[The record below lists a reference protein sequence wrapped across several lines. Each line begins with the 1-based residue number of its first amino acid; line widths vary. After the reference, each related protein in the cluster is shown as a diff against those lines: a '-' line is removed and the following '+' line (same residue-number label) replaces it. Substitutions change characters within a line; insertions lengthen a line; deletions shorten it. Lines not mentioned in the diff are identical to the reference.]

1 MSTNSTNGMPR
12 SSFTTNQTHLDLR
25 GENMITTGTNG
36 MPRRS
41 FITTMALGGVGASL
55 AAAGSA
61 RAAGITS
68 GDAAILRFL
77 AAAELLEADLW
88 QQYAELANNN
98 PAYNAALLNIDPDMV
113 AYIQQNT
120 NDEFS
125 HQAFLNDFLISQ
137 NLEPVDLDPFRNL
150 ASSTA
155 TGAEQIGRLTNLMN
169 LNVDTSWYLRY
180 RSPGNPDFGNSF
192 GQVATIKN
200 RPAIPLRDNYTANQ
214 IQAIANTAAF
224 HFGTIEQGGTSLY
237 PALSLKVTSLEVLSI
252 VASIGPSEAWHLAI
266 WDDTAGEIPAVNSG
280 DGLVFPVVPLP
291 NNIMPT
297 PCTFLSANLPR
308 CAVVRPTNP
317 ALAGPTPFFK
327 ALTQLGLFIGQPS
340 DFFTTLTKLASAAQ
354 AATRQ
359 V

>member
-1 MSTNSTNGMPR
+1 M
-12 SSFTTNQTHLDLR
+12 FTIR
-25 GENMITTGTNG
+25 TNG

-41 FITTMALGGVGASL
+41 FITTMAMGGVGASL
-55 AAAGSA
+55 ATARSA
-61 RAAGITS
+61 RAAGLPA
-68 GDAAILRFL
+68 GDVAILRFL
-77 AAAELLEADLW
+77 AAVELIEADLW
-88 QQYAELANNN
+88 QQIAELANNN
-98 PAYNAALLNIDPDMV
+98 PAYNKALLNIDPAMV
-113 AYIQQNT
+113 AYIQNNT
-120 NDEFS
+120 NDEIS

-155 TGAEQIGRLTNLMN
+155 TGAEPIGRLTNLMQ

-180 RSPGNPDFGNSF
+180 RSPGNPDLGNTF
-192 GQVATIKN
+192 GQLVTIKN

-214 IQAIANTAAF
+214 IQAIANTANF
-224 HFGTIEQGGTSLY
+224 FFGAIEQGGTSLY
-237 PALSLKVTSLEVLSI
+237 PELSLNVTSLEVLRI
-252 VASIGPSEAWHLAI
+252 VTSIGPSEAWHLAI

-297 PCTFLSANLPR
+297 PCTFLNANLPR

-317 ALAGPTPFFK
+317 ALAGPK
-327 ALTQLGLFIGQPS
+327 AVVKFLTQSGLFIGQPS
-340 DFFTTLTKLASAAQ
+340 GFFTTLNQLATAAQ

>member
-1 MSTNSTNGMPR
+1 MS
-12 SSFTTNQTHLDLR
+12 
-25 GENMITTGTNG
+25 TTGTNG

-41 FITTMALGGVGASL
+41 FITTVALGGGGASL
-55 AAAGSA
+55 AAAGTA
-61 RAAGITS
+61 RAAAITK
-68 GDAAILRFL
+68 GDEAILRFL
-77 AAAELLEADLW
+77 AAAELIEADLW

-98 PAYNAALLNIDPDMV
+98 PAYQEALLNIDPDMV

-125 HQAFLNDFLISQ
+125 HQAFLNDFLISR
-137 NLEPVDLDPFRNL
+137 NLEPVDLDAFRNL
-150 ASSTA
+150 PSSTA

-169 LNVDTSWYLRY
+169 LNVDTSWYTRY
-180 RSPGNPDFGNSF
+180 RSSGNPDFGNSF
-192 GQVATIKN
+192 AQVATIKN
-200 RPAIPLRDNYTANQ
+200 RPAIPLQDNYTANQ

-237 PALSLKVTSLEVLSI
+237 PEMSLKVTSLEVLRI
-252 VASIGPSEAWHLAI
+252 VTNIGPSEAWHLAI

-280 DGLVFPVVPLP
+280 DGLVFTAPPQANKVF
-291 NNIMPT
+291 PT
-297 PCTFLSANLPR
+297 PCTFFKANLPQ

-340 DFFTTLTKLASAAQ
+340 GFFTTLTKLATAAQ

>member
-1 MSTNSTNGMPR
+1 MSTR
-12 SSFTTNQTHLDLR
+12 R
-25 GENMITTGTNG
+25 TNG

-41 FITTMALGGVGASL
+41 FITTMAAGGVGASL

-61 RAAGITS
+61 RAAATGLTA
-68 GDAAILRFL
+68 GDVAILRFL
-77 AAAELLEADLW
+77 AAAETLETDLW

-98 PAYNAALLNIDPDMV
+98 PAYQKALLNIDPDMV

-150 ASSTA
+150 PSSTA
-155 TGAEQIGRLTNLMN
+155 TGAEQIGRLTNLMQ

-180 RSPGNPDFGNSF
+180 RSSGNPDFGNSF

-266 WDDTAGEIPAVNSG
+266 WDDTAGEIPPVNSG
-280 DGLVFPVVPLP
+280 DGLVFSAPPQANKVF
-291 NNIMPT
+291 PT
-297 PCTFLSANLPR
+297 PCTFINANLPR
-308 CAVVRPTNP
+308 CAVVRPTSP
-317 ALAGPTPFFK
+317 AQISPMAVVKF
-327 ALTQLGLFIGQPS
+327 LTQDGLFVGQSPG
-340 DFFTTLTKLASAAQ
+340 FFTALNQLAAAAE
-354 AATRQ
+354 AARRDS
-359 V
+359 

>member
-1 MSTNSTNGMPR
+1 MS
-12 SSFTTNQTHLDLR
+12 
-25 GENMITTGTNG
+25 TTGTNG

-61 RAAGITS
+61 RAAGITK

-98 PAYNAALLNIDPDMV
+98 PAYSEALLNIDEDMV

-137 NLEPVDLDPFRNL
+137 NLEPVDLDAFRNL
-150 ASSTA
+150 PSSTA
-155 TGAEQIGRLTNLMN
+155 TGAEQIGRLTNLMQ
-169 LNVDTSWYLRY
+169 LNVDTSWYTRY
-180 RSPGNPDFGNSF
+180 RSSGNPDFGNSF

-200 RPAIPLRDNYTANQ
+200 RPAIPLHDNYTSNQ

-237 PALSLKVTSLEVLSI
+237 PEMSLKVTSLEVLRI
-252 VASIGPSEAWHLAI
+252 VTNIGPSEAWHLAI

-280 DGLVFPVVPLP
+280 DGLVFTAPPQANKVF
-291 NNIMPT
+291 PT
-297 PCTFLSANLPR
+297 PCTFLNANLPR

-317 ALAGPTPFFK
+317 ALSGPMAVVKF
-327 ALTQLGLFIGQPS
+327 LTQDGLFIGQS
-340 DFFTTLTKLASAAQ
+340 SGFFKTLNQLAAAAESAQ
-354 AATRQ
+354 RQ

>member
-12 SSFTTNQTHLDLR
+12 
-25 GENMITTGTNG
+25 
-36 MPRRS
+36 RS
-41 FITTMALGGVGASL
+41 FITNMALGGVGASL

-61 RAAGITS
+61 RAAGTGITA

-77 AAAELLEADLW
+77 AAAELIEADLW

-98 PAYNAALLNIDPDMV
+98 PAYSQALLNIDSDMV

-120 NDEFS
+120 NDEIS

-137 NLEPVDLDPFRNL
+137 NLEPVDLDAFRNL
-150 ASSTA
+150 PSSQA

-180 RSPGNPDFGNSF
+180 RSSGNPDNGNSF
-192 GQVATIKN
+192 GQVATIVN
-200 RPAIPLRDNYTANQ
+200 RPAIPLNDNYTANQ

-237 PALSLKVTSLEVLSI
+237 PELSLKVTSLEALRI
-252 VASIGPSEAWHLAI
+252 VTNIGPSEAWHLAI
-266 WDDTAGEIPAVNSG
+266 WDDTAGEIPAVDSG
-280 DGLVFPVVPLP
+280 DGLVFTAPPQANKVF
-291 NNIMPT
+291 PT
-297 PCTFLSANLPR
+297 PCTFLNANLPR
-308 CAVVRPTNP
+308 CAVVRPTSP
-317 ALAGPTPFFK
+317 AQISPK
-327 ALTQLGLFIGQPS
+327 AVVKFLTQDGLFIGQSPA
-340 DFFTTLTKLASAAQ
+340 FFTALNKLAAAAQ
-354 AATRQ
+354 AAKRQ

>member
-1 MSTNSTNGMPR
+1 MS
-12 SSFTTNQTHLDLR
+12 
-25 GENMITTGTNG
+25 TTGTNG

-41 FITTMALGGVGASL
+41 FVTSMALGSVGASL

-61 RAAGITS
+61 RAAGTGLTA
-68 GDAAILRFL
+68 GDVAILRFL
-77 AAAELLEADLW
+77 AAAETLETDLW

-98 PAYNAALLNIDPDMV
+98 PAYSAALLNIDPDMV

-120 NDEFS
+120 NDEIS

-137 NLEPVDLDPFRNL
+137 NLEPVDLDAFRNL
-150 ASSTA
+150 PSSQA

-180 RSPGNPDFGNSF
+180 RSSGNPDFGNSF

-200 RPAIPLRDNYTANQ
+200 RPAIPLHDNYTSNQ

-237 PALSLKVTSLEVLSI
+237 PEMSLKVTSLEVLRI
-252 VASIGPSEAWHLAI
+252 VTNIGPSEAWHLAI

-280 DGLVFPVVPLP
+280 DGLVFTAPPQANKVF
-291 NNIMPT
+291 PT
-297 PCTFLSANLPR
+297 PCTFINANLPR
-308 CAVVRPTNP
+308 CAVMRPTNP
-317 ALAGPTPFFK
+317 ALSGPTAVVKF
-327 ALTQLGLFIGQPS
+327 LTQDGLFIGQS
-340 DFFTTLTKLASAAQ
+340 AGFFKTLNQLAAAAESAQ
-354 AATRQ
+354 RQ
-359 V
+359 G